1 MWRELNNYKMI
12 DLQVFFFSKAGLSK
26 TYSNYWNKD
35 PERSIIWNDPFLKI
49 DWPRNIEF
57 QLSNK
62 DALAP
67 SFKDL
72 SEDDLFD

>member
-1 MWRELNNYKMI
+1 MYRYINL
-12 DLQVFFFSKAGLSK
+12 VFLVLLYAV
-26 TYSNYWNKD
+26 
-35 PERSIIWNDPFLKI
+35 
-49 DWPRNIEF
+49 F